1 MFNIQYFNQNSKY
14 LRLLLFG
21 TVMICGLLNH
31 LHAQNVKS
39 QLINGNQ
46 IQITTTDF
54 QLVIQPIS
62 LNQNS
67 EIDILEFS
75 YFPTT
80 NKNQWHHSY
89 TVPTEK
95 RNELLKNK
103 LPKILQQNGG
113 NTPETKRYTIGK
125 YIVEIIPNPFNLCIR
140 EINYKNSTQNPD
152 NQYANSTVILRDKTN
167 LPWVNEDHKI
177 SKNFEI
183 QEEYFIGLGEKTG
196 PVNRKGNAYTMWNSD
211 VPAYGVE
218 QDPLYVSIPFYIGG
232 YKDFN
237 YGIYVDHSS
246 KSYFNFGAACDYS
259 SISVEDDHLR
269 YYVIL
274 GNAISDISSKYRALT
289 GYTPLPPKW
298 SLGFHQSRWSY
309 KSQDEVLSL
318 AAEFKKKNMPVDA
331 IHLDIHYMDACK
343 VFTFNQQQF
352 PNPKSMVET
361 LTSQGINI
369 ITILDPGIKVEKGY
383 PAYENALK
391 QDLFLKYPNGTN
403 YEAGVWP
410 GLCNFPDFTNPK
422 ARQWWSESVKFYTD
436 LGISGLWNDMN
447 EPAAWGKEVPSYIRF
462 DREGHLSNLTQN
474 RNVYGMQMARA
485 TREGAEKLLNKRV
498 FTLTRA
504 GFAGIQKYAAV
515 WTGDNVASDDHMML
529 SFKMLANMSLSG
541 VDFVGADVGGFMNP
555 ATPELFTRW
564 MSVAAFTPFYRA
576 HKMIDMPTS
585 EPWCYGDINTE
596 INRYYMQ
603 LRYRLMP
610 YLYSSMQQNES
621 PVLKSMAY
629 FSNLYDA
636 NYINGFSE
644 KFESQFILGN
654 GLLIAPVRSTV
665 KSTEVFLPQTPN
677 SNIWYSIHSDEIFQ
691 GNKSHFVNAGMA
703 QLPIFV
709 NAGTILPEIVPQKIE
724 NTQSKSD
731 TLNLHVYY
739 NAAGSYEGFLYED
752 DGISLKN
759 KDLPFGK
766 IQISG
771 SAQNQEITFN
781 IEKTANF
788 NFPYKTI
795 QFMIHG
801 LTESKANNLDDS
813 PKPHIFEVNNKTFV
827 ANSAKV
833 SETKIPHFALK
844 QDLYK
849 IERVLKTTQSYYK
862 FSIEMPDKSF
872 KLKIK

>member
-1 MFNIQYFNQNSKY
+1 MRK
-14 LRLLLFG
+14 LFFF
-21 TVMICGLLNH
+21 VILFFAISAN
-31 LHAQNVKS
+31 AQINPNNVKS
-39 QLINGNQ
+39 VIITNETSLLIQ
-46 IQITTTDF
+46 TIEF
-54 QLVIQPIS
+54 QLTVIPMA
-62 LNQNS
+62 NEKKNA
-67 EIDILEFS
+67 IDYFEFS
-75 YFPTT
+75 YFPTN
-80 NKNQWHHSY
+80 NKEKWHHSY
-89 TVPTEK
+89 TVTSEK
-95 RNELLKNK
+95 RMDLLTANSLKFQK
-103 LPKILQQNGG
+103 YIGG
-113 NTPETKRYTIGK
+113 NSGTTECYFIGN
-125 YIVEIIPNPFNLCIR
+125 YIIEIEKQPYNIVIR
-140 EINYKNSTQNPD
+140 EFKTQEATKELANQYFNST
-152 NQYANSTVILRDKTN
+152 SILRDN
-167 LPWVNEDHKI
+167 VGLNWINEDHKI
-177 SKNFEI
+177 SKNFDL
-183 QEEYFIGLGEKTG
+183 QEDFFIGLGEKTG

-232 YKDFN
+232 SKDFN

-274 GNAISDISSKYRALT
+274 GNAISDISSKYRVLT
-289 GYTPLPPKW
+289 GFTPLPPKW

-309 KSQDEVLSL
+309 KSQDEVLTL
-318 AAEFKKKNMPVDA
+318 ASEFKKKNMPIDA

-361 LTSQGINI
+361 LKKQGINI

-383 PAYENALK
+383 PAYESALK
-391 QDLFLKYPNGTN
+391 QNLFLKYPNGTN

-422 ARQWWSESVKFYTD
+422 AREWWSQSVKFYTD

-462 DREGHLSNLTQN
+462 NREGHLSNLTQN

-504 GFAGIQKYAAV
+504 GFAGIQRYAAV
-515 WTGDNVASDDHMML
+515 WTGDNVATDDHMML
-529 SFKMLANMSLSG
+529 SFKMLANMSLCG

-576 HKMIDMPTS
+576 HKMIDMPSS
-585 EPWCYGDINTE
+585 EPWCFGDINTE

-610 YLYSSMQQNES
+610 YIYSSMQQNET
-621 PVLKSMAY
+621 PVVQSIAN
-629 FSNLYDA
+629 FSNISTA
-636 NYINGFSE
+636 NYVNAFSD
-644 KFESQFILGN
+644 KFESQFVLGK
-654 GLLIAPVRSTV
+654 GLLIAPARSNA
-665 KSTEVFLPQTPN
+665 KSTEVYLPQTSN
-677 SNIWYSIHSDEIFQ
+677 STNWYSIYNDEQ
-691 GNKSHFVNAGMA
+691 YESNKSYFVNASMA

-709 NAGTILPEIVPQKIE
+709 KAGMVLPEIIPQKIE
-724 NTQSKSD
+724 NTENKSD

-739 NAAGSYEGFLYED
+739 NQSGFYEGYLYED

-759 KDLPFGK
+759 KDLP
-766 IQISG
+766 SG
-771 SAQNQEITFN
+771 IIRIIGNSTKQEIAFQ
-781 IEKTANF
+781 IEKTSGF

-795 QFMIHG
+795 QFFIHG
-801 LTESKANNLDDS
+801 LTESIFNPSDDI
-813 PKPHIFEVNNKTFV
+813 PKPRTFEVNKQLFV
-827 ANSAKV
+827 ANSANV
-833 SETKIPHFALK
+833 TETKIPHFALK

-849 IERVLKTTQSYYK
+849 VERIHKTTLSYFK
-862 FSIEMPDKSF
+862 FTCAMPQESF
-872 KLKIK
+872 TLKIK

>member
-1 MFNIQYFNQNSKY
+1 MLNIQYFNQNSKY
-14 LRLLLFG
+14 LRLLLFSA
-21 TVMICGLLNH
+21 MIINGLFNQTI
-31 LHAQNVKS
+31 AQNVKS
-39 QLINGNQ
+39 QIINGNQ
-46 IQITTTDF
+46 IEVTTPEF
-54 QLVIQPIS
+54 QLIIQAIS
-62 LNQNS
+62 LNQNAQV
-67 EIDILEFS
+67 DMLEFTYLPS
-75 YFPTT
+75 K
-80 NKNQWHHSY
+80 NKTSWHHSY
-89 TVPTEK
+89 TVSSDQ
-95 RNELLKNK
+95 RAELLKNK
-103 LPKILQQNGG
+103 LPAIQVKKGG
-113 NTPETKRYTIGK
+113 NTPTTELYFLDK
-125 YIVEIIPNPFNLCIR
+125 YIIELETNPFHLAVR
-140 EINYKNSTQNPD
+140 EIDFKNSTKDLN
-152 NQYANSTVILRDKTN
+152 NQYANSSVILRDN
-167 LPWVNEDHKI
+167 ISLPWVNEDHKI

-183 QEEYFIGLGEKTG
+183 QEDYFIGLGEKTG
-196 PVNRKGNAYTMWNSD
+196 PVNKKGNAYTMWNSD
-211 VPAYGVE
+211 VPAYGLD

-232 YKDFN
+232 NNTIN
-237 YGIYVDHSS
+237 YGVYVDHSS

-274 GNAISDISSKYRALT
+274 GHSISDISSKYRALT

-309 KSQDEVLSL
+309 KTQDEVLTL
-318 AAEFKKKNMPVDA
+318 AAEFKKKNMPIDA

-343 VFTFNQQQF
+343 VFTFNQNAF
-352 PNPKSMVET
+352 PNPKLMIESLKKNGV
-361 LTSQGINI
+361 NI

-391 QDLFLKYPNGTN
+391 QDLYLKYPNGKN

-422 ARQWWSESVKFYTD
+422 ARNWWSNSVKFYTD

-462 DREGHLSNLTQN
+462 NREGHLSNLTQN
-474 RNVYGMQMARA
+474 RNIYGMQMARA

-515 WTGDNVASDDHMML
+515 WTGDNVATDDHMML
-529 SFKMLANMSLSG
+529 SFKMLANMSLCG

-564 MSVAAFTPFYRA
+564 MSIAAFTPFYRA

-610 YLYSSMQQNES
+610 YIYSAMQQNES

-629 FSNLYDA
+629 YSNLSA
-636 NYINGFSE
+636 FNYSQAFSD
-644 KFESQFILGN
+644 KFESQFVLGN
-654 GLLIAPVRSTV
+654 GLLIAPVRSTA
-665 KSTEVFLPQTPN
+665 KSTEVFLPTLPS
-677 SNIWYSIHSDEIFQ
+677 SNHWYSIYSDQ
-691 GNKSHFVNAGMA
+691 KLSSNKTHFVNAGMV
-703 QLPIFV
+703 QLPIYV
-709 NAGTILPEIVPQKIE
+709 HAGAILPEIVPQKIE

-731 TLNLHVYY
+731 TINFHIYY
-739 NAAGSYEGFLYED
+739 NNVGLYEGYLYED
-752 DGISLKN
+752 DGISLN
-759 KDLPFGK
+759 HKDIPKGQIRIFGNAK
-766 IQISG
+766 DQD
-771 SAQNQEITFN
+771 ITFK
-781 IEKTANF
+781 IEKSNGF
-788 NFPYKTI
+788 EFPYKTI
-795 QFMIHG
+795 QFVVHG
-801 LTESKANNLDDS
+801 LPESKASNIDDS
-813 PKPHIFEVNNKTFV
+813 PKPHIFEVKNEVFV

-833 SETKIPHFALK
+833 TETNIPHFAIK

-849 IERVLKTTQSYYK
+849 IERVTKTEQPIYK
-862 FSIEMPDKSF
+862 FCVSMPSETF
-872 KLKIK
+872 HFKIK

>member
-1 MFNIQYFNQNSKY
+1 MFNIPYFHQNIKCI
-14 LRLLLFG
+14 RLLWLA
-21 TVMICGLLNH
+21 TIMTSCWINQLD
-31 LHAQNVKS
+31 AQNAKS
-39 QLINGNQ
+39 QMINGNQ
-46 IQITTTDF
+46 IEVTTPEF
-54 QLVIQPIS
+54 QLMIQPIS

-67 EIDILEFS
+67 EIDILEFT

-80 NKNQWHHSY
+80 NKNKWHHSY
-89 TVPTEK
+89 TVTTEK

-103 LPKILQQNGG
+103 LPEILQQLGG
-113 NTPETKRYTIGK
+113 NMPETKRYTLGK
-125 YIVEIIPNPFNLCIR
+125 YIIEIIPNPFNLCIR
-140 EINYKNSTQNPD
+140 EIDYKNSTKSPD
-152 NQYANSTVILRDKTN
+152 NQYVNSTVLLRDKLN

-183 QEEYFIGLGEKTG
+183 QESYFIGLGEKTG
-196 PVNRKGNAYTMWNSD
+196 ATNRKGNAYSMWNSD
-211 VPAYGVE
+211 VPAYGLD

-232 YKDFN
+232 STGFN
-237 YGIYVDHSS
+237 YGIYVDHSC

-274 GNAISDISSKYRALT
+274 GNAISDISAKYRKLT

-309 KSQDEVLSL
+309 KSQEEVLSL
-318 AAEFKKKNMPVDA
+318 ANEFKKKNMPIDA

-352 PNPKSMVET
+352 PNPKSMVEMLKT
-361 LTSQGINI
+361 NGVNI

-383 PAYENALK
+383 PAYENALS
-391 QDLFLKYPNGTN
+391 QNLFLKYPNGTI

-422 ARQWWSESVKFYTD
+422 TRQWWGESVKFYTD
-436 LGISGLWNDMN
+436 MGISGLWNDMN
-447 EPAAWGKEVPSYIRF
+447 EPAAWGKEVPTYIRF

-474 RNVYGMQMARA
+474 RNIYGMQMARA

-515 WTGDNVASDDHMML
+515 WTGDNVADDDHMML
-529 SFKMLANMSLSG
+529 SFKMLANMSLCG

-555 ATPELFTRW
+555 ASPELFTRW
-564 MSVAAFTPFYRA
+564 MSIAAFTPFYRA

-610 YLYSSMQQNES
+610 YLYSAMQQNET

-629 FSNLYDA
+629 FANLSNS
-636 NYINGFSE
+636 NFEQGFSE
-644 KFESQFILGN
+644 KFESQFVLGN
-654 GLLIAPVRSTV
+654 GILVVPVKSTA
-665 KSTEVFLPQTPN
+665 KSTEVYLPQLP
-677 SNIWYSIHSDEIFQ
+677 SSKSWFSIYSDEKFAC
-691 GNKSHFVNAGMA
+691 NKTYFVNAGMV
-703 QLPIFV
+703 QLPVFV
-709 NAGTILPEIVPQKIE
+709 QAGTILPEIVPQKIE
-724 NTQSKSD
+724 NTQSKTD
-731 TLNLHVYY
+731 TMNFHIYY
-739 NAAGSYEGFLYED
+739 NNDGFYEGYLYED

-759 KDLPFGK
+759 KDIPQG
-766 IQISG
+766 IIRISG
-771 SAQNQEITFN
+771 NTKNQEITFQ
-781 IEKTANF
+781 IEKSKGF
-788 NFPYKTI
+788 DFSFKTI
-795 QFMIHG
+795 QFVIHG
-801 LTESKANNLDDS
+801 IPDNKLNNLDDS
-813 PKPHIFEVNNKTFV
+813 PKPHIFEVNNQTFV

-833 SETKIPHFALK
+833 IETMIPHFAIK

-849 IERVLKTTQSYYK
+849 IERVIKTTQPIYK
-862 FSIEMPDKSF
+862 FCIGMPTETFIF
-872 KLKIK
+872 KLK

>member
-1 MFNIQYFNQNSKY
+1 MFNIPYFHQNIKC
-14 LRLLLFG
+14 LRLLWLA
-21 TVMICGLLNH
+21 TIMTSSWINQLD
-31 LHAQNVKS
+31 AQNTKS
-39 QLINGNQ
+39 QMINGNQ
-46 IQITTTDF
+46 IEVTTPEF
-54 QLVIQPIS
+54 QLMIQPIS

-67 EIDILEFS
+67 EIDILEFT

-80 NKNQWHHSY
+80 NKNKWHHSY

-103 LPKILQQNGG
+103 LPEILQQNGG
-113 NTPETKRYTIGK
+113 NTPETKRYTLGK
-125 YIVEIIPNPFNLCIR
+125 YIIEIIPNPFNLCIR
-140 EINYKNSTQNPD
+140 EIDYKNSTKNPD
-152 NQYANSTVILRDKTN
+152 NQYVNSTVLLRDKLN

-183 QEEYFIGLGEKTG
+183 QESYFIGLGEKTG
-196 PVNRKGNAYTMWNSD
+196 ATNRKGNAYSMWNSD
-211 VPAYGVE
+211 VPAYGLD

-232 YKDFN
+232 STSFN
-237 YGIYVDHSS
+237 YGIYVDHSC

-274 GNAISDISSKYRALT
+274 GNAISDISAKYRKLT

-318 AAEFKKKNMPVDA
+318 ANEFKKKNMPIDA

-361 LTSQGINI
+361 LKTHGVNI

-383 PAYENALK
+383 PAYENALS
-391 QDLFLKYPNGTN
+391 QNLFLKYPNGTI

-422 ARQWWSESVKFYTD
+422 TRLWWGESVKFYTD
-436 LGISGLWNDMN
+436 MGISGLWNDMN
-447 EPAAWGKEVPSYIRF
+447 EPAAWGKEVPTYIRF

-529 SFKMLANMSLSG
+529 SFKMLANMSLCG

-564 MSVAAFTPFYRA
+564 MSIAAFTPFYRA

-610 YLYSSMQQNES
+610 YLYSSMQQNET

-629 FSNLYDA
+629 FANLSFA
-636 NYINGFSE
+636 NFEQGFSD
-644 KFESQFILGN
+644 KFESQFVLGN
-654 GLLIAPVRSTV
+654 GILVAPVKSTA
-665 KSTEVFLPQTPN
+665 KSTEVYLPQLP
-677 SNIWYSIHSDEIFQ
+677 SSKSWYSIYSDEKFAC
-691 GNKSHFVNAGMA
+691 NKTYFVNAGMV
-703 QLPIFV
+703 QLPVFV
-709 NAGTILPEIVPQKIE
+709 QAGTILPEIVPLKIE
-724 NTQSKSD
+724 NTQSKTD
-731 TLNLHVYY
+731 TMNFHIYY
-739 NAAGSYEGFLYED
+739 NNDGFYEGYLYED

-759 KDLPFGK
+759 KDIPQG
-766 IQISG
+766 IIRISG
-771 SAQNQEITFN
+771 NTKNQEITFQ
-781 IEKTANF
+781 IEKSKGF
-788 NFPYKTI
+788 DFSFKTI
-795 QFMIHG
+795 QFVIHG
-801 LTESKANNLDDS
+801 IPDNKLNNLDDS
-813 PKPHIFEVNNKTFV
+813 PKPHIFEVNNQSFV

-833 SETKIPHFALK
+833 IETMIPHFAIK

-849 IERVLKTTQSYYK
+849 IERVTKTTQPIYK
-862 FSIEMPDKSF
+862 FCIGMPTETFTF
-872 KLKIK
+872 KLK